1 LACLDLLQQVP
12 QVEDDTQ
19 LLFRPAMF
27 NQGRN
32 WSILHEQWRAISGRV
47 N

>member
-1 LACLDLLQQVP
+1 LLEGREAKDVVTGLPQLACLDLLQQVP

-32 WSILHEQWRAISGRV
+32 
-47 N
+47 